1 MTTPSPGPASPGTP
15 SPGTASTAGSSTAR
29 LRQATLPSPVG
40 ALRVVVSDVGIRAV
54 LWPSDVDRIRG
65 VDATPIDADD
75 DPVTRC
81 AVTQLTEY
89 FAGDR
94 TTFDVPLDV
103 VGTEFQLAAWRAL
116 ARIPY
121 GETRTYREQAAD
133 IGRPTAVRAIGAANG
148 RNPVSIIVPCH
159 RVVGADGSLTGF
171 AGGIEAKRFLLE
183 HERSTG
189 RAEPGSL
196 FG

>member
-183 HERSTG
+183 HQRSTG